1 MGKVDRSCFSLNSFR
16 DIFLCQ
22 RPRQPSTEIN
32 SMSQVDM
39 SLKVAGEQR
48 LIKSRNVLA
57 ANDGLKGGRCGC
69 HGRQVGRAGWHTLQ
83 NSFELA

>member
-1 MGKVDRSCFSLNSFR
+1 MGKVDRRCFSLNSFR

-57 ANDGLKGGRCGC
+57 AIDGQAGRP
-69 HGRQVGRAGWHTLQ
+69 AGQAGIPYRTASSLHDYD
-83 NSFELA
+83 FFVE